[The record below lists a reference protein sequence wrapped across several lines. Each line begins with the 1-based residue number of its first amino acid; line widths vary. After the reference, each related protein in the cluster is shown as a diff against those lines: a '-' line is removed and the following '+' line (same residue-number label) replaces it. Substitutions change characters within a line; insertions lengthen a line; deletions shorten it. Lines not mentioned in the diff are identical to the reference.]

1 MGLAFRKKRDMP
13 GGLWTKCKACGKMVY
28 RKQVL
33 ERMNVCPECGHHEKI
48 SGRARVEITLDP
60 GSFETFGEEYLP
72 QDILEF
78 TDREPYGEKIA
89 NTQEKTGLT
98 EAALVGVGTLKGVRL
113 VMGVLDFSFF
123 GGSMGQVVGERI
135 TRAVERAHDE
145 EIPLIV
151 FSASGGARMQEG
163 ALSLMQMAKTGAAIK
178 RLKSLVRSPYIS
190 VLTNPT
196 TGGVT
201 ASFAALGDIIVA
213 EPKALIGFAGP
224 RVIQTTLRTDLPE
237 GFQTAEFLL
246 QRGFLDRIIPRERMR
261 DELSQLLEYCL
272 N

>member
-1 MGLAFRKKRDMP
+1 MGWAFRKKRDMP
-13 GGLWTKCKACGKMVY
+13 SGLWMKCRACGKMVY
-28 RKQVL
+28 RKQVE
-33 ERMNVCPECGHHEKI
+33 ERLNVCPECGHHEKI
-48 SGRARVEITLDP
+48 PGWDRVAITLDE
-60 GSFETFGEEYLP
+60 GSFEPFAEEYRPSDVLG
-72 QDILEF
+72 F
-78 TDREPYGEKIA
+78 TDRDPYGEKLA
-89 NTQEKTGLT
+89 TAQEKTGLS
-98 EAALVGVGTLKGVRL
+98 EAALVGIGSLKGMRV

-135 TRAVERAHDE
+135 TAAAERAAE
-145 EIPLIV
+145 EQVPLLV

-163 ALSLMQMAKTGAAIK
+163 AVSLMQMAKTSAAIR
-178 RLKSLVRSPYIS
+178 RLKASPRTPYIS

-224 RVIQTTLRTDLPE
+224 RVIQTTLRTDLPD

-246 QRGFLDRIIPRERMR
+246 KKGFLDRIVPREQLR
-261 DELSQLLEYCL
+261 DELSRLLEYCL
-272 N
+272 D